1 MSTRKVAAITGAG
14 SGIGRALAL
23 ACAREGMAL
32 ALTDI
37 EPGALAETAAL
48 AVALGAPVISQA
60 GDVGKA
66 QDVEAFALACEA
78 EYGGTDW
85 LFNNAGVAI
94 LGPAW
99 LATADD
105 WQWLWHVNVMGVAHG
120 VRSFVPRMLAR
131 GTPAHVVNTASA
143 AGLATLAGSSVYVA
157 TKHAVVAFSECLA
170 HDLQQAGAAIG
181 VSVLCPSLLPT
192 GIHQS
197 GRNRPAGLDRTV
209 PPAAAYEERVRVG
222 MAASTIDAADVAAL
236 TIEAIRQ
243 QCFYVIPHAH
253 TGASVERRMH
263 RILDDFRAQ
272 HLPTAEGGPTAQP

>member
-143 AGLATLAGSSVYVA
+143 ARLATLAGLSVYVA

-243 QCFYVIPHAH
+243 QCLYVIPHAH